1 MFALTQRMG
10 SRIKSGSLDGFF
22 VWNKTILF
30 QYITIPCLLFFR
42 QADIQKKNA
51 WRTDGYLKKFVYQIC
66 FYEYPPALGYATRKS
81 PAVILSLFHCLQG
94 EPSHAA
100 LFEHRPL
107 KNLSTPEPVGDS
119 AYSTSDA
126 FIHHRAKHDFKKI
139 ERCQHGPIPGQ
150 NEHINGAGKQTLR
163 LSIHPP
169 LLHPVPLL
177 MPTSSIHIHF
187 SPKVREAIG
196 KPSPC
201 SSHVTMH
208 PSLWYSSLHSLVV
221 SPLFCEDFL
230 RGHFG
235 STCWSVF
242 LSVHFACPHSYI
254 SKNTQSYSDSM
265 FIRWM
270 FFSFFKHEKTESLQK
285 NVHSKRTIKMDALI
299 SYGIPPT
306 YREELQIF
314 WVSARRPESIQY
326 GLP

>member
-1 MFALTQRMG
+1 M
-10 SRIKSGSLDGFF
+10 
-22 VWNKTILF
+22 
-30 QYITIPCLLFFR
+30 LLR
-42 QADIQKKNA
+42 VS
-51 WRTDGYLKKFVYQIC
+51 T
-66 FYEYPPALGYATRKS
+66 PTRKS

-150 NEHINGAGKQTLR
+150 NEHINGSGKQTLR

-196 KPSPC
+196 KPSHY
-201 SSHVTMH
+201 SSHVTTY
-208 PSLWYSSLHSLVV
+208 PGLWYSSLRSVV
-221 SPLFCEDFL
+221 ASPSFL
-230 RGHFG
+230 RGLSERPFWEYMLIHFFE
-235 STCWSVF
+235 CPFCMSVF
-242 LSVHFACPHSYI
+242 LY
-254 SKNTQSYSDSM
+254 
-265 FIRWM
+265 
-270 FFSFFKHEKTESLQK
+270 FKKHAE
-285 NVHSKRTIKMDALI
+285 
-299 SYGIPPT
+299 
-306 YREELQIF
+306 IF
-314 WVSARRPESIQY
+314 W
-326 GLP
+326 